1 MEALCY
7 TDFIKLKGESK
18 MEKLTYGKQM
28 ILGICLLTLGHILSW
43 LTDWRFFENL
53 GWISY
58 GLLFLIHPVWGA
70 GAMNSPRIKTY
81 VRLAGAAIVL
91 MGCFLRVGDGGD
103 YWQRH
108 VSESLGIDAS
118 KGTVVN
124 SYNDHSGFHGDGTS
138 YVVLSFEDE
147 HFEREILAPG
157 GWHQL
162 PLTENLETLIYGTR
176 TDTKATGPYIDITM
190 SRAEKGY
197 WYFYD
202 RQGET
207 TDDCDVLGRGS
218 FNYTFALYDA
228 EKDLLY
234 YCEYDT

>member
-1 MEALCY
+1 M
-7 TDFIKLKGESK
+7 K
-18 MEKLTYGKQM
+18 KLTYGKQM
-28 ILGICLLTLGHILSW
+28 VLGLILLTLGHILSW
-43 LTDWRFFENL
+43 VTDWRFFENL
-53 GWISY
+53 GWIAY

-70 GAMNSPRIKTY
+70 GAVNSPHIKTY

-91 MGCFLRVGDGGD
+91 TGCFLRVGEDD
-103 YWQRH
+103 FWQRR
-108 VSESLGIDAS
+108 VSESLQIDAS
-118 KGTVVN
+118 EGTVVN
-124 SYNDHSGFHGDGTS
+124 SYDDHSGFHGDGTS
-138 YVVLSFEDE
+138 YVVLSFENDE
-147 HFEREILAPG
+147 LEQGIAAPG

-176 TDTKATGPYIDITM
+176 TDTTSIGPCIGITM
-190 SRAEKGY
+190 SRAERGY

-207 TDDCDVLGRGS
+207 TDDGDVLNRGS

>member
-1 MEALCY
+1 M
-7 TDFIKLKGESK
+7 K
-18 MEKLTYGKQM
+18 KLTYGKQM
-28 ILGICLLTLGHILSW
+28 VLGIAFLTLGHILSW
-43 LTDWRFFENL
+43 VTDWRYFENL
-53 GWISY
+53 GWIAY

-70 GAMNSPRIKTY
+70 GASNTPHMKTY
-81 VRLAGAAIVL
+81 VRLAGAAVVL
-91 MGCFLRVGDGGD
+91 MGCFLRVGDGSD

-108 VSESLGIDAS
+108 ISESLQIDVS
-118 KGTVVN
+118 EGSVVN
-124 SYNDHSGFHGDGTS
+124 SFDDHSGFQGDGTS
-138 YVVLSFEDE
+138 YAVLSFDDE
-147 HFEREILAPG
+147 ELEKLISAPG
-157 GWHQL
+157 GWKSL

-176 TDTKATGPYIDITM
+176 TETTATGPFIGVTM

-207 TDDCDVLGRGS
+207 TDDSGVLKRGS
-218 FNYTFALYDA
+218 YNYTFALYDA

>member
-1 MEALCY
+1 M
-7 TDFIKLKGESK
+7 K
-18 MEKLTYGKQM
+18 KLTYGKQM
-28 ILGICLLTLGHILSW
+28 VLCFVLMGLGHLLSW
-43 LTDWRFFENL
+43 ITARGFFQNL
-53 GWISY
+53 GWIAC
-58 GLLFLIHPVWGA
+58 GMLFLLHPVWSENA
-70 GAMNSPRIKTY
+70 VRSSHIKTY
-81 VRLAGAAIVL
+81 VRLAGAIVIL
-91 MGCFLRVGDGGD
+91 IGCVFRAGEDD
-103 YWQRH
+103 FWQRRI
-108 VSESLGIDAS
+108 SESLQIDAS

-124 SYNDHSGFHGDGTS
+124 SYDDHSGFHGDGTS
-138 YVVLSFEDE
+138 YVVLSFEDDE
-147 HFEREILAPG
+147 LEKGIAAPG

-207 TDDCDVLGRGS
+207 TDDCDVLGSGS